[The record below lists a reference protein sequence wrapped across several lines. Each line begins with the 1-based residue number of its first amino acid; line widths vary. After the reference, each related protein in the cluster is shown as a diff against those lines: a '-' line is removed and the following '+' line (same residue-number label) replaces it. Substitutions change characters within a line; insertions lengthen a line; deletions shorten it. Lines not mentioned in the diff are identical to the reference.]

1 MELIEAI
8 SLASS
13 KEDLSFVQIQEV
25 NEVLKANKY
34 KDKIITQALTA
45 KAAKAFKNI
54 MQDMSQ
60 MSVEEVKSAMYALDT
75 FTSSKNKKSDEYKK
89 LVSKLEL
96 KLQELEGNG
105 RLPNQ
110 DVYEHQP
117 KINENAT
124 AEEINRNYTLM
135 AEYANQENP
144 LDDKDE
150 FYQTSRNGLDILDVQ
165 DENGNTVDVKDEI
178 VETAKLQTMAELLTS
193 KEKVTQD
200 RFRKI
205 LRDKIDLSVFT
216 MLNADKAAEIAQSG
230 NTQGIM
236 KDYTDMVNKFVSG
249 GKQNKTTVKSA
260 TAIAVI
266 TDASQQI
273 DSFTNKIAAKFGNIP
288 AVAGFKQRLSNID
301 ARMSKKFGKAYK
313 VTKEIVK
320 GGAGLL
326 TDLGLA
332 TLAGA
337 AGPVGLG
344 LYGVY
349 TFKKYAVPYIN
360 KFDASG
366 LSLTEYAKQN
376 PKDFIIGSLYTASSV
391 LSGVVAAGIAAHNA
405 ATHAGV
411 TIADSVTKF
420 ASTGK
425 IVAGASAMA
434 VKQSSDIYKAVK
446 EGKDVGKTVAKAL
459 TAVALFAVAAEAREQ
474 YELGHAGAQND
485 TPDVVNNITNNN
497 TTNVYID
504 NCCEPVV
511 YPNDQVVD
519 PTPVRPEPV
528 PEQTPAPE
536 TTPVVEKPLP
546 PVERPVSRLPI
557 PEIDMGNPP
566 HIDMKMPEN
575 GLIVPEAD
583 LDPGQIHIQQG
594 EDGHLELV
602 NDVHTY
608 DNPREIMARHA
619 DSGYIEGADGRF
631 YDQPKSDN
639 VILDRAAENFKQEV
653 EQVKICLDNNNNEVT
668 SQGSDG
674 KTTYNSVQELLAKKN
689 GGRNS

>member
-8 SLASS
+8 NLASS
-13 KEDLSFVQIQEV
+13 KESLSFTQIKEV
-25 NEVLKANKY
+25 NEVLSANKY
-34 KDKIITQALTA
+34 KDKVVKQALTN
-45 KAAKAFKNI
+45 KAAQTFKE
-54 MQDMSQ
+54 MQQDMSQ
-60 MSVEEVKSAMYALDT
+60 MDLEEVKAAIYVLDT
-75 FTSSKNKKSDEYKK
+75 FTASKNKKSAVYKQ
-89 LVSKLEL
+89 LMADLEL
-96 KLQELEGNG
+96 KMQELEVKSK
-105 RLPNQ
+105 LPNQ
-110 DVYEHQP
+110 DDYEHQP

-144 LDDKDE
+144 LDDKNA
-150 FYQTSRNGLDILDVQ
+150 FYQTSRDGLDILDVQ

-249 GKQNKTTVKSA
+249 GKKNKTKVKSA

-288 AVAGFKQRLSNID
+288 AVAGFKQRLSNLD

-474 YELGHAGAQND
+474 YELGHAGSQND

-497 TTNVYID
+497 TTNIYID

-511 YPNDQVVD
+511 YPNDQVVE
-519 PTPVRPEPV
+519 PTPTPTPEPTPTPT
-528 PEQTPAPE
+528 PEP
-536 TTPVVEKPLP
+536 TPVVEKPLP
-546 PVERPVSRLPI
+546 PVERTVSRLPI

-566 HIDMKMPEN
+566 HIDIDMKMPEN

-583 LDPGQIHIQQG
+583 LDPGQINVQQ
-594 EDGHLELV
+594 DGHLELV
-602 NDVHTY
+602 NRVKTF
-608 DNPREIMARHA
+608 DNTRDLMPDHA

-653 EQVKICLDNNNNEVT
+653 EQVKICLDNNSNEVT

-674 KTTYNSVQELLAKKN
+674 KNTYNSVQELLAKKN

>member
-8 SLASS
+8 NLASS
-13 KEDLSFVQIQEV
+13 KESLSFTQIKEV
-25 NEVLKANKY
+25 NEVLSANKY
-34 KDKIITQALTA
+34 KDKVVKQALTN
-45 KAAKAFKNI
+45 KAAQTFKE
-54 MQDMSQ
+54 MQQDMSQ
-60 MSVEEVKSAMYALDT
+60 MDLEEVKAAIYVLDT
-75 FTSSKNKKSDEYKK
+75 FTASKNKKSAVYKQ
-89 LVSKLEL
+89 LIVDLEL
-96 KLQELEGNG
+96 KMQELEIKSK
-105 RLPNQ
+105 LPNQ
-110 DVYEHQP
+110 DDYEHQP

-144 LDDKDE
+144 LDDKNE

-230 NTQGIM
+230 NTKGIM
-236 KDYTDMVNKFVSG
+236 KEYTDMVNKFVSG
-249 GKQNKTTVKSA
+249 GKKNKTKVKSA

-288 AVAGFKQRLSNID
+288 AVAGFKQRLSNLD
-301 ARMSKKFGKAYK
+301 SRMTKKFGKAYK

-332 TLAGA
+332 TLAGY

-344 LYGVY
+344 LYAVY

-366 LSLTEYAKQN
+366 LSLKEYAKQN

-391 LSGVVAAGIAAHNA
+391 LSGVVVAAGIAAYNT

-434 VKQSSDIYKAVK
+434 VKQGSDIYKAVK
-446 EGKDVGKTVAKAL
+446 EGKNVGKTVAKAL
-459 TAVALFAVAAEAREQ
+459 TAVALFAVVAEAREQ
-474 YELGHAGAQND
+474 YELGHAGSQND

-497 TTNVYID
+497 TTNIYID
-504 NCCEPVV
+504 NCCEEVV
-511 YPNDQVVD
+511 YPNEQVVD
-519 PTPVRPEPV
+519 PT

-536 TTPVVEKPLP
+536 TTPDVEKPLP

-583 LDPGQIHIQQG
+583 LDPGQINVQQ
-594 EDGHLELV
+594 DGHLELV

-619 DSGYIEGADGRF
+619 DSGYIESTDGRF

-674 KTTYNSVQELLAKKN
+674 KTTFNNVQELLAKKN

>member
-1 MELIEAI
+1 MELMEAI
-8 SLASS
+8 NLASS
-13 KEDLSFVQIQEV
+13 KESLNFTQIKEV
-25 NEVLKANKY
+25 NEVLSANKY
-34 KDKIITQALTA
+34 KDKVVKQALTN
-45 KAAKAFKNI
+45 KAAQAFKE
-54 MQDMSQ
+54 MQQDMSQ
-60 MSVEEVKSAMYALDT
+60 MDLEEVKAAIYVLDT
-75 FTSSKNKKSDEYKK
+75 FTASKNKKSAVYKQ
-89 LVSKLEL
+89 LMADLEL
-96 KLQELEGNG
+96 KMQELEVKSK
-105 RLPNQ
+105 LPNQ
-110 DVYEHQP
+110 DDYEHQP

-135 AEYANQENP
+135 AEFANQENP
-144 LDDKDE
+144 LDDKNA
-150 FYQTSRNGLDILDVQ
+150 FYQTSRNGLDMLDVQ

-216 MLNADKAAEIAQSG
+216 MLNADKAAEIAQSS
-230 NTQGIM
+230 NTKGIM
-236 KDYTDMVNKFVSG
+236 KEYTDMVNKFVSG
-249 GKQNKTTVKSA
+249 GKKNKTKVKSA

-288 AVAGFKQRLSNID
+288 AVAGFKQRLSNLD
-301 ARMSKKFGKAYK
+301 SRMTKKFGKAYK

-344 LYGVY
+344 LYAVY

-391 LSGVVAAGIAAHNA
+391 LSGVVAAGIAAHNV

-434 VKQSSDIYKAVK
+434 VKQSSDVYKAVK

-485 TPDVVNNITNNN
+485 TPNVVNNITNNN
-497 TTNVYID
+497 TTNIYID

-511 YPNDQVVD
+511 YPNDQVVE
-519 PTPVRPEPV
+519 PTPTPTPEPTPTPT
-528 PEQTPAPE
+528 PEP
-536 TTPVVEKPLP
+536 TPVVEKPLP

-566 HIDMKMPEN
+566 HIDIDMKMPEN

-583 LDPGQIHIQQG
+583 LDPGQIHIQQ
-594 EDGHLELV
+594 DGHLELV
-602 NDVHTY
+602 NRVKTF
-608 DNPREIMARHA
+608 DNTRDLMPDHA

-639 VILDRAAENFKQEV
+639 VILDRAAENFKREV

>member
-8 SLASS
+8 NLASS
-13 KEDLSFVQIQEV
+13 KEDLSFVQIKEV
-25 NEVLKANKY
+25 AEVFKTNNY
-34 KDKIITQALTA
+34 DDKIVTKALSKKIENSVKGLNKNIPQMDLEEA
-45 KAAKAFKNI
+45 KAAKF
-54 MQDMSQ
+54 
-60 MSVEEVKSAMYALDT
+60 AMET
-75 FTSSKNKKSDEYKK
+75 FMPSDFQKSDEYRQ
-89 LVSKLEL
+89 LMSELEL

-110 DVYEHQP
+110 EVYEHQP
-117 KINENAT
+117 KIDENTT
-124 AEEINRNYTLM
+124 AEEVNRNYTLM
-135 AEYANQENP
+135 AEFANQENP

-236 KDYTDMVNKFVSG
+236 KDYTDMVNKFVAG
-249 GKQNKTTVKSA
+249 GKKNKTKVTSA

-332 TLAGA
+332 TLAGY

-349 TFKKYAVPYIN
+349 TFKKYVVPYLN
-360 KFDASG
+360 KVEESG
-366 LSLTEYAKQN
+366 LSLKEYAKQN
-376 PKDFIIGSLYTASSV
+376 RKESIIAGLYTASSA

-446 EGKDVGKTVAKAL
+446 ERKDIGKTVAKAL
-459 TAVALFAVAAEAREQ
+459 AAVALFAVAAEAREQ

-497 TTNVYID
+497 TTNIYID
-504 NCCEPVV
+504 NCCEEVV
-511 YPNDQVVD
+511 YPNEQVVEL
-519 PTPVRPEPV
+519 TPVTPEPV
-528 PEQTPAPE
+528 PEQTPVPE

-619 DSGYIEGADGRF
+619 NNGYTEGTDGRF